1 MSRFNLTSPAGR
13 LRTWLDYLVRDHAF
27 LRFGFSNAH
36 WLGPDLVR
44 TNQPSPRQLAYWKRR
59 GIRTVINLRGAR
71 DESYYALERDACAR
85 LGLTLIDAPL
95 DSRDPPSADR
105 VRRAAELLRTIAYP
119 ALIHCK
125 SGADRA
131 GLMAVL
137 YRHVHLGE
145 PMAIARAELGKR
157 TLHSKEGLTGVLDY
171 TLDRYEAE
179 GAPLGLDFLQ
189 WVERPDYDPKAVRAD
204 FKASWWGTLLTE
216 RVLRRE

>member
-13 LRTWLDYLVRDHAF
+13 LRTLLDYLVRDHAF

-105 VRRAAELLRTIAYP
+105 VRRAAELFRTIAYP

>member
-1 MSRFNLTSPAGR
+1 MSRFTLTSPSGR

-27 LRFGFSNAH
+27 LRLGFSNAH

-105 VRRAAELLRTIAYP
+105 VRLAAELFRAIAYP

-145 PMAIARAELGKR
+145 PMAVARAELGKR

-171 TLDRYEAE
+171 TLDRYEAD
-179 GAPLGLDFLQ
+179 GAPRGLDFLQ

-204 FKASWWGTLLTE
+204 FKASWWGRLLTE